1 MATDKLKVLVIDDS
15 PQIREFVTEYVLLP
29 NGFEVDIAVDGA
41 EGLRKVLAST
51 PDLVLMDYEMPKMS
65 GIEVLRNLR
74 AQGNKVP
81 VILMTSH
88 GSEQVAIEVFRLGA
102 KDYLIKPFAA
112 QEMLDTIEEVLAVVR
127 LRREKEELTQRVM
140 RANQQLEQNVRE
152 LNTLY
157 QVGKSITA
165 LMQPNK
171 MLDRVVDAVLF
182 VTRCQECSLVLVDS
196 DSGEV
201 KGCLRKKNSANG
213 NQGSQDNQETTDD
226 QAAREAGKTKILS
239 QSPSETILSVPLQV
253 GQRVI
258 GTLSISKQITSHFT
272 YHDDRLLRMLADY
285 AAIAIHNM
293 QLMRQLHLTKE
304 REKQQIRGLFE
315 RYVAPTVVE
324 QMLAQPNKV
333 QLGGTRQPVTVLF
346 ADVRGF
352 SRFSSQTSPEILVEL
367 LNKYMRVAAEAVLA
381 QEGTLDKFMGDAV
394 MAFFNAPLPQA
405 DHPVRAVRAA
415 WSLCRLVEKLHQHL
429 PPEHRLRFGVGVGI
443 GEAVVGNIGTS
454 QLMNYT
460 VIGDSVNKVKRLQ
473 EQAQGGQILI
483 SQETCYLVQ
492 DYAEVQSV
500 GDLLL
505 KGQSQSEPVYEVVK
519 LFNR

>member
-1 MATDKLKVLVIDDS
+1 MDKLKVLVVDDS
-15 PQIREFVTEYVLLP
+15 PQIREFVIEYVLRP
-29 NGFEVDIAVDGA
+29 NGFEIDQATDGA
-41 EGLRKVLAST
+41 EGLQKVLSGK
-51 PDLVLMDYEMPKMS
+51 PDLVLMDYEMPKMT

-74 AQGNKVP
+74 AQGCKVP

-88 GSEQVAIEVFRLGA
+88 GSEQVAVEVFRLGA
-102 KDYLIKPFAA
+102 KDYLVKPFAA
-112 QEMLDTIEEVLAVVR
+112 QEMLDTIEEVLTVTR
-127 LRREKEELTQRVM
+127 LRHEKETLTRRVM
-140 RANQQLEQNVRE
+140 QANQRLEQHIRE

-157 QVGKSITA
+157 QVGKSINA

-171 MLDRVVDAVLF
+171 MLERIVDAVLF

-196 DSGEV
+196 DTGKV
-201 KGCLRKKNSANG
+201 GGCLRKKRGPDG
-213 NQGSQDNQETTDD
+213 NHTPQKTRSVTKLLVLDEEDCVETT
-226 QAAREAGKTKILS
+226 RGPT
-239 QSPSETILSVPLQV
+239 ETILSVPLQV

-258 GTLSISKQITSHFT
+258 GTLSISKQITGQFT
-272 YHDDRLLRMLADY
+272 SHDDRLLRMLADY

-324 QMLAQPNKV
+324 QLLTRSGEV
-333 QLGGTRQPVTVLF
+333 ELGGMRQPVTVLF

-352 SRFSSQTSPEILVEL
+352 SSFSSQISPEVLVEL
-367 LNKYMRVAAEAVLA
+367 LNQYMRVAAEAVLA

-394 MAFFNAPLPQA
+394 MAFFNAPLPQS
-405 DHPVRAVRAA
+405 DHPVRAVKAA
-415 WSLCRLVEKLHQHL
+415 WNLCRLVEKLHQHL

-443 GEAVVGNIGTS
+443 GEAVVGNIGTA
-454 QLMNYT
+454 QMMNYT

-473 EQAQGGQILI
+473 EQAKGGQILI
-483 SQETCYLVQ
+483 SQETFYLVQ
-492 DYAEVQSV
+492 DYAQAQSV

-505 KGQSQSEPVYEVVK
+505 KGQSQPEPVYEVVD